1 MINFHQRIM
10 QFRGEMKEKDG
21 DQDSICITSIFHQNV
36 KDLPRHMV
44 MEYSVASRRRKGS
57 RMDQKWK
64 QYWLVRA
71 FRRGGA
77 RFRPKELKH
86 DQIAPRTSSTRRE
99 DHSSSVRAAN
109 HSLRAAYTSRS
120 ATRPDLRVQV
130 FSKLNLISLIIF

>member
-1 MINFHQRIM
+1 MTNFHQRIM
-10 QFRGEMKEKDG
+10 QFRGEMKEKDE
-21 DQDSICITSIFHQNV
+21 DQDSICITSIFTKNV
-36 KDLPRHMV
+36 KDLPRYMV
-44 MEYSVASRRRKGS
+44 REYGIASRRRKGS

-64 QYWLVRA
+64 QDWLVRV
-71 FRRGGA
+71 FRLGGA

-86 DQIAPRTSSTRRE
+86 AQFAPLPSCTRRE

-109 HSLRAAYTSRS
+109 STLRAAYASHQ